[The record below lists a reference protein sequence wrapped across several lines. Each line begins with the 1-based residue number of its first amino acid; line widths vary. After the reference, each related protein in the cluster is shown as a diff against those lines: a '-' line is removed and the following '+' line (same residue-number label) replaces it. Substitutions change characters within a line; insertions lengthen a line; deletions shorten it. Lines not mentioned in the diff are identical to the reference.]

1 MREYAVAMPVRRAS
15 RRATASQKPRVRA
28 LRRNLTWPERRLWSM
43 LRNRRLGDAKFK
55 RQQVVGPFIV
65 DFLCPEAKLVIE
77 VDGETHVGR
86 GAQDRQRDAFLQ
98 HNGFRVLRVTNDEVL
113 RSMDAVLEA
122 VLRLVAK

>member
-1 MREYAVAMPVRRAS
+1 MPVRRAS